1 MVLPAASGEVARDE
15 PRPTIGTFDAIAVI
29 VGIVVGAA
37 IFETPSLVAGNS
49 TGPAMMIGAWLLGGL
64 VSIIGALCYAELAS
78 TYPHAGGDYHY
89 LRRAYGD
96 RIAFL
101 FAWARMSVI
110 QTGSIA
116 LLAFVFGDY
125 MSQLFRIGT
134 FSPSVYAALAVV
146 VLTILN
152 VAGIRQSKGSQRW
165 LTSAQV
171 LGIFVLIIAGLV
183 IAGPAG
189 SGPASP
195 AADPPNAAFG
205 LVMVFV
211 LLTYG
216 GWNEAA
222 YLSAELQGGRRSI
235 VRVLVISIAIIT
247 TIYVLFNLTL
257 LHLMTRE
264 EIAASEAIGADLMR
278 LVAGESG
285 AVLMSILVS
294 ASALSSVNAVILTGG
309 RSSFAMGRDFP
320 AFAWLGR
327 WSGRGDTPRNALII
341 QGIVSLALV
350 GLGTSTRSG
359 FKTMVDYTAPVF
371 WFFLLLTAISLFVLR
386 RRDAGRERPFR
397 VPLYPV
403 VPILFVITCAYLLYS
418 SLAYTGLGATFGVGV
433 LVVGAIILLLIDP
446 RRKSSRSPMPVE

>member
-1 MVLPAASGEVARDE
+1 MAYPAAPGEVAEDE
-15 PRPTIGTFDAIAVI
+15 PRPTIGTFDAVALI

-37 IFETPSLVAGNS
+37 IFETPSLVAANS
-49 TGPAMMIGAWLLGGL
+49 TGPAMMLGAWLLGGL
-64 VSIIGALCYAELAS
+64 VSILGALCYAELAS
-78 TYPHAGGDYHY
+78 AFPHAGGDYHY
-89 LRRAYGD
+89 LRRAYGN
-96 RIAFL
+96 RVAFL

-125 MSQLFRIGT
+125 MTQLFRIGT
-134 FSPSVYAALAVV
+134 FSPSIYAALAVI
-146 VLTILN
+146 VLTALN

-171 LGIFVLIIAGLV
+171 LGILVLITAGLL
-183 IAGPAG
+183 I
-189 SGPASP
+189 ASP
-195 AADPPNAAFG
+195 ASSAAAGDAGAGPSRSAFG

-235 VRVLVISIAIIT
+235 VRVLAISIGIIT
-247 TIYVLFNLTL
+247 AIYVLFNLTL

-264 EIAASEAIGADLMR
+264 QIATSEAIGADLMR
-278 LVAGESG
+278 LVAGDTG
-285 AVLMSILVS
+285 AVLMSLLVS

-341 QGIVSLALV
+341 QGAIALALV

-371 WFFLLLTAISLFVLR
+371 WLFLLLTAISLFVLR
-386 RRDAGRERPFR
+386 RRDPDRERPFR

-403 VPILFVITCAYLLYS
+403 VPILFAMTCAYLLYS
-418 SLAYTGLGATFGVGV
+418 SLAYTGLGAGFGVVVLLVGGAV
-433 LVVGAIILLLIDP
+433 LLVVD
-446 RRKSSRSPMPVE
+446 RRKTSPAPGS